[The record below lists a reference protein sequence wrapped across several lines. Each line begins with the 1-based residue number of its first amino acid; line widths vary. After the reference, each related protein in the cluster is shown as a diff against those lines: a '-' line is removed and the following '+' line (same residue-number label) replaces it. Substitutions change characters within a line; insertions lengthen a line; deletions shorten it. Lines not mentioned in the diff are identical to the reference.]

1 MPTREEISTR
11 FKVAESR
18 RHKQQAQVAQ
28 GLLIARREGDKMCED
43 PASANALVPHCQWI
57 CSASSQGTASS
68 HFELLW
74 KGPRPSHLGSKYRK
88 LEACPGVTDTQT

>member
-1 MPTREEISTR
+1 MPPREEISTR

-43 PASANALVPHCQWI
+43 PASGNALVPHYQWI

-68 HFELLW
+68 HFKLLW
-74 KGPRPSHLGSKYRK
+74 KGPHPSHLGSKYRK
-88 LEACPGVTDTQT
+88 LEACLGVTDTQT